1 MKQTILKMYIWH
13 FMTDKTIKTKQAP
26 NANPFSLKFQR
37 SFMFGFNLM
46 VNVFWKTWKK
56 ESSVVLTLGQIIEVQ
71 QKSAFYLERVFR
83 LILFCPK
90 LLCFFSFLK
99 GSDQHPFLTCL
110 PTVLK
115 KNRYLGSGNIR
126 ILPKRADKQRIFKIW
141 EKLWSL

>member
-26 NANPFSLKFQR
+26 NANPFSLKFQC

-46 VNVFWKTWKK
+46 VNVFLENLKK
-56 ESSVVLTLGQIIEVQ
+56 RIFSSFNFGTVNCSTTQEC
-71 QKSAFYLERVFR
+71 
-83 LILFCPK
+83 ILFGK
-90 LLCFFSFLK
+90 SLQVNFVLSKVTLFFLLFKRLRPAPFSHMPSYCFE
-99 GSDQHPFLTCL
+99 
-110 PTVLK
+110 